1 MENHA
6 CTSSIVCNE
15 LVAIGPT
22 ALGGNGWF
30 RCPFHRL
37 VGWRVDSRRGGCA
50 VGFSSAGIGPGAA
63 PAACPCRSSVSP
75 QAADLTG
82 IGQERKMCRRLPG
95 DAGRKRAGR
104 ARPAKFTGNKPQAR
118 EKRTTAVHA
127 WFFVPSQAAVAAGSV
142 GSMNIKSS
150 VHAAVQKLAVARRQN
165 LARGSSDGPYR
176 SRKRPDPQ
184 ARPSVGNQAAS
195 MIA

>member
-1 MENHA
+1 
-6 CTSSIVCNE
+6 
-15 LVAIGPT
+15 
-22 ALGGNGWF
+22 
-30 RCPFHRL
+30 
-37 VGWRVDSRRGGCA
+37 
-50 VGFSSAGIGPGAA
+50 
-63 PAACPCRSSVSP
+63 
-75 QAADLTG
+75 
-82 IGQERKMCRRLPG
+82 MCRRLPG

-184 ARPSVGNQAAS
+184 ARPSVGNQAAG
-195 MIA
+195 AR